1 MSIVSRFSDI
11 MKSNINALL
20 DKCEDPAK
28 MVDQTLRDLRENL
41 AQVKQET
48 AGIMADAKKADRDVA
63 SCKAEVERYTA
74 AAQAAIKAGNDED
87 AKKLIAAKQKYDE
100 QLAVLQKNADLANAN
115 ADKMRQMHDKLVND
129 INALEIRKD
138 TIKAT
143 AATAKTQEK
152 INKMQD
158 GGKKAASS
166 IKAFDRMEAKA
177 NKALD
182 AAMAHA
188 DLNSQKDSA
197 SDLADKYTGAGGTTS
212 VDDELAAMKASMDL

>member
-87 AKKLIAAKQKYDE
+87 AKKLIATKQKYDE
-100 QLAVLQKNADLANAN
+100 QLAMLQKNADLANAN

-166 IKAFDRMEAKA
+166 IEAFDRMEAKA

-197 SDLADKYTGAGGTTS
+197 SDLADKYTGAGGSTS
-212 VDDELAAMKASMDL
+212 VDDELAAMKASMGL